1 MGVNNF
7 LQHSF
12 LFSFHF
18 LSSPLCLKQN
28 SYSLFIISYIF
39 TLSSEYYYL
48 LLLLSRTYKYTCCY
62 LYCLTPCVFL
72 SYFIHFATLHS
83 LYNPEPPHFIGTIR
97 LSEKQVFRPV
107 YIFIV
112 KCFLFGLL
120 IRVNNI
126 IVTCYYF
133 FFFFCYFS
141 FSFMMQKYL
150 VIFMTFDLFLWI
162 YDVYLIWDT
171 PNTLNTGLIFDT
183 FDWFL

>member
-28 SYSLFIISYIF
+28 SYSLFIILYIF
-39 TLSSEYYYL
+39 ILSREYYYL
-48 LLLLSRTYKYTCCY
+48 LLSKTYKYTCCY

-83 LYNPEPPHFIGTIR
+83 LHNPEPPHFIGAIR

-126 IVTCYYF
+126 IVTYNYF

-141 FSFMMQKYL
+141 FSFMMRKIPCNFYSFRFISMNL
-150 VIFMTFDLFLWI
+150 
-162 YDVYLIWDT
+162 
-171 PNTLNTGLIFDT
+171 
-183 FDWFL
+183 